1 MRWLLLLLIRAYWAL
16 FPRRW
21 RRDCLF
27 HETCSVHV
35 FRVTETQGLREGFK
49 ALRTRFRQCRGG
61 YRLQWLPDGSF
72 VVRLADGALLPQ
84 SEASDSII
92 RTLRDGA
99 ALPMPDLEKIGF
111 LTLRAGG
118 FLRRGE

>member
-1 MRWLLLLLIRAYWAL
+1 M
-16 FPRRW
+16 
-21 RRDCLF
+21 
-27 HETCSVHV
+27 

-111 LTLRAGG
+111 PEVEPAGSCVAASEMNAIRTLCRTAVGNLKGG
-118 FLRRGE
+118 LDAQNA